1 MKLEYDSE
9 RDLFYIRLTSESKK
23 VDRTETIVAGVFADF
38 DANNR
43 LIGIE
48 LLDASEF
55 IDKKLELD
63 IDQFKKIA

>member
-9 RDLFYIRLTSESKK
+9 RDLFYIRFTSKSKK
-23 VDRTETIVAGVFADF
+23 VNRTETIVPGVFADF
-38 DANNR
+38 DVNNR